1 MHRRARRAK
10 SDRAFVDGNGTF
22 PTNQM
27 RLCPKNAH
35 PRRKPAELRDCKG
48 TATFHSES
56 DRHAI
61 DHGNVIGG
69 NSWPIGQTCTILLP
83 ISDRGTARGGAI
95 EGIHSYETGFS
106 SQHFCF
112 LGGLARS
119 ETLRFWRSG
128 MTAAGTGS
136 LVAEQCRHK
145 RRVRYDAWRPQGVAC
160 SFRRAVA
167 GALHHPKESCPRTH
181 GLAVLVG
188 HDS

>member
-1 MHRRARRAK
+1 MAL
-10 SDRAFVDGNGTF
+10 FVNCWRITHSETMLHGHFAGF
-22 PTNQM
+22 
-27 RLCPKNAH
+27 RLRNAH

-48 TATFHSES
+48 MATFYSES
-56 DRHAI
+56 DRHTI

-69 NSWPIGQTCTILLP
+69 NWWPIGQTCTILLP

-119 ETLRFWRSG
+119 ETLRFWQSG

-136 LVAEQCRHK
+136 LVAEQCLPPQTART
-145 RRVRYDAWRPQGVAC
+145 VRCLAP
-160 SFRRAVA
+160 A
-167 GALHHPKESCPRTH
+167 GR
-181 GLAVLVG
+181 GMFI
-188 HDS
+188 